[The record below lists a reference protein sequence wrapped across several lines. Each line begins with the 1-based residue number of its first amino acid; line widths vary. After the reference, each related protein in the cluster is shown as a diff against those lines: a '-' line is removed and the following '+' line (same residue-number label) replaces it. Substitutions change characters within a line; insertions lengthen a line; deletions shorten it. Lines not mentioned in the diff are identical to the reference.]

1 MPTDFVRDVTH
12 LRIIIFCK
20 LYFFS
25 YTGSFSHIIKIS
37 DGRSQ
42 LFVVLC
48 MFLGEDNSLLDVII
62 IGINENQEIK

>member
-20 LYFFS
+20 LYIFS
-25 YTGSFSHIIKIS
+25 YTGSFSHIIEIS

-42 LFVVLC
+42 LFVGLC
-48 MFLGEDNSLLDVII
+48 MFLGEDNSL
-62 IGINENQEIK
+62 